1 MHNLNHV
8 PTHAS
13 TCPYLPEALNLVHL
27 DAKTFSDPGA
37 FLARLPGAQRLR
49 GKDQDVLRGPQNRA
63 LASLE
68 LKVHVQDL

>member
-1 MHNLNHV
+1 MS

-13 TCPYLPEALNLVHL
+13 TCPYLPEALNLDHL
-27 DAKTFSDPGA
+27 DAKTFFSDPGT
-37 FLARLPGAQRLR
+37 FLARLPEAQRLR
-49 GKDQDVLRGPQNRA
+49 GKDQDVLRGPQNRN